1 MNDEIL
7 KLIPERDGLLETAH
21 CTNLSMD
28 WSLQTFAKCK
38 TSNLIK
44 HAKRCFFQE
53 TIDKNKGN
61 PRGIWKALKILSG
74 LKKDQFTI
82 RQLITEHGAI
92 SDKQEIAEYMNDT
105 FINTASQIIPGS
117 QYIGDLD
124 LDDVALHEFVKSK
137 SGNHS
142 FTIPPITEAQVLDL
156 INKIPSSKAIGCD
169 GLSVKVSKVATS
181 VLTNPLC
188 HLMNLSIST
197 GSFPSTWK
205 TTQVTSS
212 FRNGSREDISN
223 Y

>member
-28 WSLQTFAKCK
+28 WSFAKCK

-61 PRGIWKALKILSG
+61 PRGIWKALKTLSG

-92 SDKQEIAEYMNDT
+92 SDKQEIAEYMNDA
-105 FINTASQIIPGS
+105 FINIAFQIISGS
-117 QYIGDLD
+117 QCIAD
-124 LDDVALHEFVKSK
+124 
-137 SGNHS
+137 
-142 FTIPPITEAQVLDL
+142 
-156 INKIPSSKAIGCD
+156 
-169 GLSVKVSKVATS
+169 
-181 VLTNPLC
+181 
-188 HLMNLSIST
+188 
-197 GSFPSTWK
+197 
-205 TTQVTSS
+205 
-212 FRNGSREDISN
+212 
-223 Y
+223 

>member
-1 MNDEIL
+1 MYCCI
-7 KLIPERDGLLETAH
+7 
-21 CTNLSMD
+21 
-28 WSLQTFAKCK
+28 
-38 TSNLIK
+38 
-44 HAKRCFFQE
+44 
-53 TIDKNKGN
+53 
-61 PRGIWKALKILSG
+61 
-74 LKKDQFTI
+74 
-82 RQLITEHGAI
+82 
-92 SDKQEIAEYMNDT
+92 
-105 FINTASQIIPGS
+105 ASQIIPGS

-124 LDDVALHEFVKSK
+124 LDDVALHEFLKSK

-142 FTIPPITEAQVLDL
+142 FKIPPITEAQVLDL

-169 GLSVKVSKVATS
+169 GLSVKVSKVAAS
-181 VLTNPLC
+181 VLTNPPC